1 MAVSDGLAK
10 LSKRAKKAE
19 DDAQAASTQARK
31 DLEKTVD
38 DMQMS
43 AEAEAKKVQQRAQA
57 ASDQVSETWRDVQK
71 TWNAHVAKVRDD
83 VHQQRAMFDASNA
96 SARADWAEKSA
107 GMAVDYAYAAIEE
120 AEYAVLDAILA
131 RREAEDALATARR

>member
-57 ASDQVSETWRDVQK
+57 ASDQVSDTWRDVQK

-96 SARADWAEKSA
+96 SARADWAEQSA

-131 RREAEDALATARR
+131 RREAEDALATASR